1 MSTGIIDTLES
12 RGFIK
17 QCTDLDALRDHCA
30 KNSVS
35 AYIGY
40 DPTAS
45 SLHVGNLLTIIT
57 MMHLERAGLRS
68 VALIGGGDFRV
79 QVFRSEG

>member
-1 MSTGIIDTLES
+1 MSTGFIDTLES

-17 QCTDLDALRDHCA
+17 QCTDLDALREHCD
-30 KNSVS
+30 KGPVS

-57 MMHLERAGLRS
+57 MMHLERAGHRCSTL
-68 VALIGGGDFRV
+68 GDKF
-79 QVFRSEG
+79 

>member
-1 MSTGIIDTLES
+1 MSKGIIDTLES

-17 QCTDLDALRDHCA
+17 QCTDLDALREHCA
-30 KNSVS
+30 ENSVS

-45 SLHVGNLLTIIT
+45 SLHVGNL
-57 MMHLERAGLRS
+57 
-68 VALIGGGDFRV
+68 
-79 QVFRSEG
+79 